1 MVVIRVISTPEHVG
15 VEFTEQ
21 WYNHSHFHER
31 TNFSFLTLNIKH
43 LKVKKPRIDLD
54 RVLKQNLRQNLK

>member
-43 LKVKKPRIDLD
+43 LKVKNPELTWT
-54 RVLKQNLRQNLK
+54 VF